1 VNERARQLEKRLE
14 VPLLFAALLTIPVI
28 AIQLSSTGPTLQL
41 IGDILNWT
49 TWLAFVTEIVLML
62 RVVDDKKRW
71 LRDHPLDLAIVLL
84 TPPLLPEA
92 LQSARIFR
100 LLAVLRLFRAAGLAR
115 ALLTTEGVKDAAV
128 LALLTILGGGVAFAA
143 VERGYHDPELTAW
156 DGVWWAMQTV
166 TTVGYGD
173 PPINTDAGRM
183 IAIVVMSVGIGF
195 VAIITA
201 AAAERFMEGRHE
213 REELREK
220 LDEILR
226 RLDERSGQ

>member
-1 VNERARQLEKRLE
+1 VNERAREIEKRLE
-14 VPLLFAALLTIPVI
+14 GPLLVAALLTIPVI
-28 AIQLSSTGPTLQL
+28 VIELGNTGPGLRL
-41 IGDILNWT
+41 LGDILNWIS
-49 TWLAFVTEIVLML
+49 WSAFVAQAVIML
-62 RVVDDKKRW
+62 RVVDDKKQW
-71 LRDHPLDLAIVLL
+71 LRHHPLDVAIVLF
-84 TPPLLPEA
+84 TTPLLPAA
-92 LQSARIFR
+92 LESARIFR
-100 LLAVLRLFRAAGLAR
+100 LLSVLRLVRAASLTR
-115 ALLTTEGVKDAAV
+115 TLLTTEGVRDAAV

-166 TTVGYGD
+166 TTVGNGD
-173 PPINTDAGRM
+173 PPINTDGGRV
-183 IAIVVMSVGIGF
+183 IALVVMSVGIGF

-213 REELREK
+213 REEIREK